1 MSIETPILANMNTR
15 HSSGVTDKGKN
26 VMTARNS
33 LPTGSIQGLYY
44 HRTYMLNHKITFLNI
59 YFNIRVHK
67 FYLLDN

>member
-1 MSIETPILANMNTR
+1 MNIETPILANMDTR

-33 LPTGSIQGLYY
+33 LHQGLYY
-44 HRTYMLNHKITFLNI
+44 HKTYMLNHKITFLNI

-67 FYLLDN
+67 FYRLNN